1 LGEQKQKDR
10 NNLVRNFVCDVS
22 DVDHIC
28 FCVSYSKRNS
38 RFCFPFLFPGRRL
51 PASSAI
57 DSKDRIMGG
66 GVSAVARRKGSVH
79 RMAESWN
86 PGDYGKK

>member
-1 LGEQKQKDR
+1 MQIF
-10 NNLVRNFVCDVS
+10 FVA
-22 DVDHIC
+22 
-28 FCVSYSKRNS
+28 S
-38 RFCFPFLFPGRRL
+38 RASLTVFFFRSWRRM

-86 PGDYGKK
+86 SGDYGKK

>member
-1 LGEQKQKDR
+1 M
-10 NNLVRNFVCDVS
+10 
-22 DVDHIC
+22 
-28 FCVSYSKRNS
+28 
-38 RFCFPFLFPGRRL
+38 

-66 GVSAVARRKGSVH
+66 GVSAVLRRKGSVH